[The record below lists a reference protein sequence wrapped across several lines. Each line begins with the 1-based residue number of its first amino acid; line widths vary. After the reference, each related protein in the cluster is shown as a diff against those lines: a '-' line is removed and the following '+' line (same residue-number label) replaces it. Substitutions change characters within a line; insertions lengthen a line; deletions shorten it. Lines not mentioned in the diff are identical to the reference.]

1 MVCSLHPL
9 DSDCVDSG
17 ARAIVWA
24 VQMADRNSLTRTR
37 DGDGEAFGEFY
48 DDTATELLGWFRYR
62 TASEDTAADL
72 TAETFSEALRS
83 LDAYD
88 TQRGSPVQWLYG
100 IARHQLH
107 HWWRAERVRRTAR
120 EQLHIHLDVPHED
133 DTDLVELRADLES
146 AIGPLTQALAELSEP
161 LREAVAARV
170 LKQRSYTQVAEE
182 LGCSTGAARVRVSRG
197 LAQMQSHLK
206 AAGVNIG

>member
-9 DSDCVDSG
+9 DSDCANPG

-24 VQMADRNSLTRTR
+24 VHMADRNPLTRTR

-62 TASEDTAADL
+62 TASQDTAAEL

-83 LDAYD
+83 LDTYD
-88 TQRGSPVQWLYG
+88 AQRGSPVQWLYG
-100 IARHQLH
+100 IAHHQLH
-107 HWWRAERVRRTAR
+107 HWWRSERVRRNAR
-120 EQLHIHLDVPHED
+120 EQLQIHVDVPNED
-133 DTDLVELRADLES
+133 DTDLVELRTDLES
-146 AIGPLTQALAELSEP
+146 AIGPLTRAMADLSEP
-161 LREAVAARV
+161 LRKAVSARV
-170 LKQRSYTQVAEE
+170 LRQRSYAQVAEE

-197 LAQMQSHLK
+197 LAEMQSHLK